1 MKKKPIAKSKLIKPF
16 VIYINENQKKA
27 LQKQATQEN
36 FLNVS
41 KLIINK
47 LIEDEKTN

>member
-1 MKKKPIAKSKLIKPF
+1 MKKKPLPKSKLIKPL
-16 VIYINENQKKA
+16 VIYVNDEQKKA